1 MHEVFNDRDAKE
13 LLSHDASN
21 EIIWKYDKKGMY
33 WVKSAYRVCVDIMID
48 RNEWKVD
55 GGWNKLRGLA
65 IPPKVKHFMWR
76 LGRDCLPNRQRLSS
90 KGVDC
95 QENCVVC
102 QTYTEYNWHIFLCC
116 NDSISCW
123 RQQNLW
129 VHLELKVLKAGS
141 LKVLS
146 LNILHCSNETR
157 LITFA
162 MSA

>member
-65 IPPKVKHFMWR
+65 IPPKVKHFTWR

-102 QTYTEYNWHIFLCC
+102 QTYTEYNWHLFLCC
-116 NDSISCW
+116 NDSTSCW
-123 RQQNLW
+123 R
-129 VHLELKVLKAGS
+129 
-141 LKVLS
+141 
-146 LNILHCSNETR
+146 
-157 LITFA
+157 
-162 MSA
+162 